1 MYVFPLEVFC
11 TLFVTLTG
19 YQYKA
24 THTDSAFN
32 GTVVKSLGLSLRP
45 RGQVRVCDRV
55 CDRVLETPPM
65 KTIFVRIS
73 ASDHLYSQI

>member
-24 THTDSAFN
+24 THTDFAFN
-32 GTVVKSLGLSLRP
+32 GTGIKSLGAITAAPSS
-45 RGQVRVCDRV
+45 GEGMWQG
-55 CDRVLETPPM
+55 M
-65 KTIFVRIS
+65 
-73 ASDHLYSQI
+73 